1 MKEKE
6 IEDIICRV
14 PSLIEDGLTFKGR
27 QVYVS
32 GKYVDLL
39 FHDRNGH
46 ELIVELKRGTIVR
59 KDIAQILDYEGFFLK
74 QGTPDIRVM
83 LIGTRVPENFRRSLD
98 HHGFEW
104 KELTLSD
111 LSPYMTEEQLSSVEK
126 KTEKAT
132 RTYKTSQS
140 NNTDSKRNFTLSR
153 TRESFWTTLLEK
165 AQAEIP
171 LNFPSPSKPNAV
183 YASAGKTG
191 MKWVFA
197 IKQNESWVEL
207 EIMLPGDKSKSHNV
221 FSQLNLS
228 KREIESAL
236 GDSLRWERIEDRKS
250 CRIQTNPRE
259 KYGVEN
265 INQWELLQNNLVKK
279 MKNMVNVFTPHIKDL
294 KPV

>member
-27 QVYVS
+27 QIYVS
-32 GKYVDLL
+32 GKFVDLL
-39 FHDRNGH
+39 FHDKNGH
-46 ELIVELKRGTIVR
+46 QLIVELKRGTIVR
-59 KDIAQILDYEGFFLK
+59 KDIAQILDYEGHFLK

-83 LIGTRVPENFRRSLD
+83 LVGTRVPENFRRSLD

-104 KELTLSD
+104 KELALED
-111 LSPYMTEEQLSSVEK
+111 LSPYMNEEQLSSLEK
-126 KTEKAT
+126 KSTQTESA
-132 RTYKTSQS
+132 RESS
-140 NNTDSKRNFTLSR
+140 LPNNSASKRNFTLSC
-153 TRESFWTTLLEK
+153 TRESFWSTLLEK
-165 AQAEIP
+165 AQSQIP

-191 MKWVFA
+191 LKWAFA

-207 EIMLPGDKSKSHNV
+207 EIMLPGEKSKSHNV
-221 FSQLNLS
+221 FSQLSLS
-228 KREIESAL
+228 RNEIEKTL
-236 GDSLRWERIEDRKS
+236 GESLRWEKVEGRKS

-265 INQWELLQNNLVKK
+265 INQWEELQNSLIKK
-279 MKNMVNVFTPHIKDL
+279 MKNMVTVFTPYIKSL
-294 KPV
+294 